1 LILDKTGEAKIFQK
15 EGKCSLCRKRNN
27 ISLQENQFGK
37 GKTLAEK
44 CIPYKE
50 RVYLESASTFHANF
64 PKPTV
69 GMSDLEHAGVLSR
82 LHLEK
87 KKGQGFKSLDSTVSG
102 AFQTSLGRK
111 GQF

>member
-1 LILDKTGEAKIFQK
+1 ML
-15 EGKCSLCRKRNN
+15 SLTRNN
-27 ISLQENQFGK
+27 IFLQENQFCK

-64 PKPTV
+64 PKSAV
-69 GMSDLEHAGVLSR
+69 GVSDLEHAGVLSR

-87 KKGQGFKSLDSTVSG
+87 KGKVLRLT
-102 AFQTSLGRK
+102 FQTAPGKEGAGS
-111 GQF
+111 